1 MTAKSNPIEL
11 FVVHMLPE
19 RKRVTFKEFRPAFKE
34 FTKLT
39 KRPSGS
45 VALYGHRPHGWQ
57 KLYMSET
64 YPSALSQPYL
74 NADV

>member
-1 MTAKSNPIEL
+1 MSKPNPIEL

-19 RKRVTFKEFRPAFKE
+19 RKRVTFHQFRPAFKE

-39 KRPSGS
+39 KRPIGS
-45 VALYGHRPHGWQ
+45 VALYGQRKDGWQ
-57 KLYMSET
+57 KLYMTET
-64 YPSALSQPYL
+64 YPSALSEPYI